1 MITNI
6 IQDILYK
13 IEKISNILTAM
24 LLHCIGPFFFTVSQT
39 KYYKL
44 YINSKL
50 QLEYLTFFWKNYVP
64 LVKITLISLKKILK
78 KFKKI

>member
-6 IQDILYK
+6 IQGILYK
-13 IEKISNILTAM
+13 IDKISNILTAM
-24 LLHCIGPFFFTVSQT
+24 LLPCIGPFFFTVSQT

-50 QLEYLTFFWKNYVP
+50 QLEYLTFFLEELRPLGKNYVNF
-64 LVKITLISLKKILK
+64 
-78 KFKKI
+78 FKKIKKIFLNI